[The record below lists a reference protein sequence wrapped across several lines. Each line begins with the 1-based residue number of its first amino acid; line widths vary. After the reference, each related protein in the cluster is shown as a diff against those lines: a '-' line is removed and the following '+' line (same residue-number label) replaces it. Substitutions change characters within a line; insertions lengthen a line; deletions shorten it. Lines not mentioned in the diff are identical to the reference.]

1 MTANPPLSIV
11 HIATSLLS
19 GGAEAVLYR
28 LCTAPG
34 QHVRHRVI
42 SLRGFDFYGPR
53 LQASGVSVDALGMSR
68 GRLSPS
74 GLYRLR
80 QLILKYRPD
89 VIQTWMYHGDLVGAL
104 AARGL
109 DIPIVWGLRNSNLEV
124 GRTSLAT
131 RMVVRLLAGISHRM
145 PRRIASCSQEA
156 ARIHTALGY
165 PAKRFA
171 IIPNGYD
178 CSSFAVDAG
187 LRQKVRAEF
196 RIDPDAP
203 VLGMAARWD
212 PQKDHANLLAA
223 LAILARTVPAVRC
236 LLFGHGMVG
245 DNPEL
250 QALIQRFGLK
260 DQIVLLGLRQD
271 VPAVMNSLDLHVL
284 SSAYGEAFPNVLAES
299 MACGVPCVTTQVGDA
314 ALIVGDTGWVVPPGD
329 AEALAEAIAQALRA
343 RQDVEAWQGRQFRCR
358 DRIVRE
364 FSLERMVRSYHGLW
378 RHVARRS

>member
-1 MTANPPLSIV
+1 
-11 HIATSLLS
+11 
-19 GGAEAVLYR
+19 
-28 LCTAPG
+28 
-34 QHVRHRVI
+34 
-42 SLRGFDFYGPR
+42 
-53 LQASGVSVDALGMSR
+53 
-68 GRLSPS
+68 
-74 GLYRLR
+74 
-80 QLILKYRPD
+80 
-89 VIQTWMYHGDLVGAL
+89 MYHGDLVGAL

-109 DIPIVWGLRNSNLEV
+109 DIPIVWGLRHSNLDV

-131 RMVVRLLAGISHRM
+131 RMVVRLLAGLSHRM

-178 CSSFAVDAG
+178 CSAFAVDAG

-196 RIDPDAP
+196 RIDPDTP
-203 VLGMAARWD
+203 VLGLAARWD

-223 LAILARTVPAVRC
+223 LAILARAMPAFCC
-236 LLFGHGMVG
+236 LLFGHGMIG
-245 DNPEL
+245 DNAEL
-250 QALIQRFGLK
+250 QSLIARYELK
-260 DQIVLLGLRQD
+260 DRVTLLGPRQD

-284 SSAYGEAFPNVLAES
+284 SSASEAFPNVLAEA
-299 MACGVPCVTTQVGDA
+299 MACGVPCVTTRVGDA

-343 RQDVEAWQGRQFRCR
+343 HQDGAAWQNRQLRCR
-358 DRIVRE
+358 ERIVRE